1 MHGQDDIEQL
11 HRVAG
16 ERMNS
21 TFCRFSF
28 LRNAISL
35 FVKIRFS
42 GTEETPL
49 QAVNRL
55 FFEEKKRVTDIV
67 SVHRRVAPG
76 DPIGRFEETERAAR
90 FQVGFFEESRRP
102 DAEGGGQGVYGA
114 RENGLFIDQMIIR
127 GLADSRALQEGVEG
141 QTARAAQFLGV
152 LPGKAHVQMVLYN
165 STVVKLVLD
174 SRMQSS
180 LQARALG

>member
-1 MHGQDDIEQL
+1 MLFFFIEAHEPMHGQDDIEQL
-11 HRVAG
+11 HPVAG

-21 TFCRFSF
+21 TFCRFSS

-49 QAVNRL
+49 QAVDRL

-76 DPIGRFEETERAAR
+76 DPFGRLERFGNALSSYVLTRKGFRDRPPQRRLECRVSVTAAISV
-90 FQVGFFEESRRP
+90 FYMFHMEDDHAVLG
-102 DAEGGGQGVYGA
+102 
-114 RENGLFIDQMIIR
+114 MI
-127 GLADSRALQEGVEG
+127 
-141 QTARAAQFLGV
+141 
-152 LPGKAHVQMVLYN
+152 
-165 STVVKLVLD
+165 
-174 SRMQSS
+174 
-180 LQARALG
+180 